1 MNRLLFGI
9 LILLLFTGGC
19 NSVLSLRK
27 HPKTMQEYAL
37 SHITAPPSA
46 TRQKL
51 PAVLL
56 VSSAS
61 APSWLEGR
69 DFYYRL
75 AYAAQQNFQP
85 YSGSR
90 WAAPVAELLTQR
102 LRNYLA
108 AYGPFSG
115 VLSPEDGAKADYAL
129 RLNLEDFSQVFTS
142 PQNSRGRVRA
152 RVTLINMTNYKVIA
166 QKTFQSEIPALS
178 PNAAGGA
185 VALDQASLRLTQQ
198 IQQWLGTLA
207 PRLSS

>member
-1 MNRLLFGI
+1 MNRLLFGA
-9 LILLLFTGGC
+9 LTLLLFTSGC

-37 SHITAPPSA
+37 SHIAAPTSA
-46 TRQKL
+46 IRQKL

-75 AYAAQQNFQP
+75 AYATHQNFQP

-129 RLNLEDFSQVFTS
+129 RLNLEDFSQVFS
-142 PQNSRGRVRA
+142 GPQNSHGLVRA
-152 RVTLINMTNYKVIA
+152 RVTLIDMQNYRMVG
-166 QKTFQSEIPALS
+166 QKTFQSEVAARS

-185 VALDQASLRLTQQ
+185 VALDQASLHLVQQ
-198 IQQWLGTLA
+198 VTQWLDTLA
-207 PRLSS
+207 PHLSS